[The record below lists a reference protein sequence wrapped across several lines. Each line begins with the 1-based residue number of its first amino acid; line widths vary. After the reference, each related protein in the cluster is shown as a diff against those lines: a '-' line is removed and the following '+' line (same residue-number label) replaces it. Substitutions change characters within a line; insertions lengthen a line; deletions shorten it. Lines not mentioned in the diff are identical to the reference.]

1 MFIEEFLSG
10 LAQLF
15 FKSGFLLEHIRKSNK
30 HSVYL
35 LLWEI
40 PVPVIYFFLFLTVSS
55 AETIFIKET
64 SY

>member
-15 FKSGFLLEHIRKSNK
+15 FKSGLLLAHTRESNE

-35 LLWEI
+35 LSWEI
-40 PVPVIYFFLFLTVSS
+40 PIPIIYFFH
-55 AETIFIKET
+55 FIP
-64 SY
+64 